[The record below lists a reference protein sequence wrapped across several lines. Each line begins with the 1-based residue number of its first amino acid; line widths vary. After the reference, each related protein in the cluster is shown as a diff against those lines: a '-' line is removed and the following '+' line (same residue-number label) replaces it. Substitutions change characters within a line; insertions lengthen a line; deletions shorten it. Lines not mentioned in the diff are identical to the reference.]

1 MPSTRSQRGQGT
13 VEYVAI
19 LALVALVLGAA
30 VAGAAAFA
38 PGVGNAVV
46 GQVRHALCIVAGR
59 ACEEQ
64 VAARPCVVRTARD
77 ERRESVSLGFVQLGA
92 GRVVLRERLS
102 DGTLRLTVLHRGR
115 AGVTAGFGS
124 STRVRVGG
132 VEVDVGAHA
141 QGTVAGLV
149 GGGQVFEV
157 RTAAEAD
164 AIVRRLRAEGSP
176 TLDAV
181 RRLVQRGGTPAA
193 DATLAE
199 GGFDAGV
206 DLELSA
212 GEAKAGA
219 SGGGENVL
227 GRRVDRRTGETT
239 WYLRLDRELPVF
251 ADALL
256 GDASGELD
264 GDALLS
270 VTMDRE
276 GRPTE
281 LAALVGG
288 RARAGAAVE
297 NGASATAGTARWE
310 AEARVGLG
318 DPEVAAALRAWR
330 SSPASGEAV
339 LGLGRA
345 LRDRARIDVRRYAR
359 EASSDGDGV
368 DAGMGVRAGVE
379 WGRDREATRL
389 LSAVTR
395 PPGGLWERRLDCT
408 G

>member
-19 LALVALVLGAA
+19 LTLVALVLAAA

-64 VAARPCVVRTARD
+64 VAARPCVMRTARD

-181 RRLVQRGGTPAA
+181 RRLVRRGGTPAA

-288 RARAGAAVE
+288 HARAGAAVE
-297 NGASATAGTARWE
+297 TGASATAGTARWE
-310 AEARVGLG
+310 AEARVGLA

-395 PPGGLWERRLDCT
+395 PPGGLWERRLDCA

>member
-19 LALVALVLGAA
+19 IALVALVLAAA

-64 VAARPCVVRTARD
+64 VAARPCVMRTARD
-77 ERRESVSLGFVQLGA
+77 ERRESVSLGFVELGA

-102 DGTLRLTVLHRGR
+102 DGKLRLTVLHRGR

-181 RRLVQRGGTPAA
+181 RRLVRRGGTPAA

-288 RARAGAAVE
+288 HARAGAAVE
-297 NGASATAGTARWE
+297 TGASATAGTARWE
-310 AEARVGLG
+310 AEARVGLA

-395 PPGGLWERRLDCT
+395 PPGGLWERRLDCA